1 MVMRDEEEGKQDRAD
16 EERSNGAQTN
26 FGVNAIVEPVPKMA
40 QSKLLEKEENNIEL
54 APSLQNKELELELEL
69 DVKLAMEKSDREL
82 ALRLQEQEVE
92 VEQHV
97 EKRDLELALDM
108 QEEEVQR
115 RRAWVLSLAGG
126 QRYVHCS
133 QRKLL
138 EWKLAQHPSGSRR
151 VKTQLEEERLVFL
164 M

>member
-1 MVMRDEEEGKQDRAD
+1 MQTSALQTDSDNILQKQRTSDTAFSPAHCQVKTRGEEEGKQDRAD
-16 EERSNGAQTN
+16 EGRTNGAQTN
-26 FGVNAIVEPVPKMA
+26 FGVNAIVEPVPKMT

-69 DVKLAMEKSDREL
+69 DVRLAMEKSDLEL

-92 VEQHV
+92 VEEHV
-97 EKRDLELALDM
+97 EKRDLELALDL

-126 QRYVHCS
+126 QRY
-133 QRKLL
+133 
-138 EWKLAQHPSGSRR
+138 
-151 VKTQLEEERLVFL
+151 
-164 M
+164 